1 MQESQLP
8 SQLKPSQDGKP
19 YTQGP
24 SLQASQPKAP
34 SRNQKSGFT
43 KPSAAGLSS
52 RVQSS
57 SAGHNQSFARQRPPI
72 CHSNPQHQRNLKPG
86 CQRSL
91 SSSIKI
97 TRKPE
102 IDYSPFRQDG
112 RRSFSS
118 GSARSSWDERFNALS
133 QSLKDICG
141 SPKTPSMFTRSVT
154 VSGEVSKTR
163 RSQNPPCM
171 DSLSVPTCPQFQNPV
186 RPKRSS
192 DPHLRPRAMARDL
205 ATKGSAD
212 GGKSLL
218 SRSNPLATSTPKH
231 TRGTKNGV
239 SFASTQPVIIK
250 ESDFLLQLTE
260 DLNQLDSSNQSSSS
274 SSEVPQL
281 SAANSIMTVSCPD
294 GLPRNQEGQI
304 PPWKVDETPPPRT
317 HHKVVHQQASNL
329 PPISPRYSFSLP
341 GSNFSSPGK

>member
-8 SQLKPSQDGKP
+8 SQLKPTPQDGKSFS
-19 YTQGP
+19 QSP
-24 SLQASQPKAP
+24 SIQASQPKALA
-34 SRNQKSGFT
+34 RNQKSLFT
-43 KPSAAGLSS
+43 KPSSS
-52 RVQSS
+52 GISPRMQNS
-57 SAGHNQSFARQRPPI
+57 SASQNQSCAKQRPPI

-86 CQRSL
+86 YQRSL
-91 SSSIKI
+91 SSSVKI

-102 IDYSPFRQDG
+102 IDYSPFRQDN

-163 RSQNPPCM
+163 RNQNPPYM

-192 DPHLRPRAMARDL
+192 DPHLRPRASAARE
-205 ATKGSAD
+205 ARGSAD
-212 GGKSLL
+212 GIRSVLPL
-218 SRSNPLATSTPKH
+218 RSNPLATSTPKH

-239 SFASTQPVIIK
+239 SFSSTQAVIIK

-260 DLNQLDSSNQSSSS
+260 DLYQMDSNLPSSD
-274 SSEVPQL
+274 VPEL
-281 SAANSIMTVSCPD
+281 PAADSIMTLSCPD
-294 GLPRNQEGQI
+294 GLPRDQESQI
-304 PPWKVDETPPPRT
+304 HLYKVEEMPSSQ
-317 HHKVVHQQASNL
+317 VHQKLVHQHVSNL
-329 PPISPRYSFSLP
+329 PPISPKYSFSLP